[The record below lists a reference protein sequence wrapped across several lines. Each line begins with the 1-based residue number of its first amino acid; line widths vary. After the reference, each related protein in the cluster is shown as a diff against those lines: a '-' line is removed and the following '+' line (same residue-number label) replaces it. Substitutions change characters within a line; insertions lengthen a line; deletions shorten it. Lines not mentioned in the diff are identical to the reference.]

1 MSHLLDEILSEAANG
16 SPATV
21 ALSSESVAVLLFA
34 SEFIERRE
42 NWLDRGVDPLDEVTD
57 ADWDEIEKLVGN
69 AFHEIMTPID
79 LTPIGAIAQWAIA
92 TPPAKWLIC
101 DGQSLVRADYAE
113 LFAVLG
119 TNYGAADAAHFYVP
133 DYRNYSPMG
142 AGSTVA
148 IGGAAGTLQ
157 QSLSTT
163 QMPSHSHTIT
173 DPGHDHDEQIN
184 GVPAYL
190 TPGGTLRFGFQS
202 ITTNSLTRAKTDTRT
217 TGIIATNNAGSGGLV
232 NMLHPVR
239 GINFII
245 YAGV

>member
-1 MSHLLDEILSEAANG
+1 MPLFFAGSGESADTIICALEIPDNDWFKRALVEALTLMCDQNNWG
-16 SPATV
+16 ERGTAT
-21 ALSSESVAVLLFA
+21 ADFA
-34 SEFIERRE
+34 RDKSCEMNETMEFDVIIPT
-42 NWLDRGVDPLDEVTD
+42 L
-57 ADWDEIEKLVGN
+57 
-69 AFHEIMTPID
+69 
-79 LTPIGAIAQWAIA
+79 PIGSVAQWAIA

-101 DGQSLVRADYAE
+101 DGQSLVRADYAA

-157 QSLSTT
+157 QSLSIT
-163 QMPSHSHTIT
+163 QMPTHSHTIT

-190 TPGGTLRFGFQS
+190 TPGGTGRFGFNS
-202 ITTNSLTRAKTDTRT
+202 IATNSLTRAKTDAKA
-217 TGIIATNNAGSGGLV
+217 TGITATNNAGSGGLV

-239 GINFII
+239 GVNFII
-245 YAGV
+245 YAGI